1 MTRTFSLVKSE
12 KYLFF
17 IVALL
22 NTIPLF
28 SAIYFPTLDGASHL
42 ANANIIKQ
50 LIFHQNPL
58 FGQFFAINPEPVPNW
73 TSHLVLALLMIPFPA
88 WMAEKILLVTIVV
101 AFPVA
106 FRRLLLSV
114 APDRPLMSYLIFPLS
129 YSMFLN
135 FGFYN
140 FCISVIM
147 LMFTLT
153 FWIKHCNHPW
163 SFRSFSLLTLLIAIT
178 YFSHI
183 LSFGVLL
190 ILIAS
195 HIVSELLSEK
205 FISGRDWRAVI
216 NLFFRKSLII
226 TGSALIPLILFI
238 YFFLTRPGT
247 RDLKFLP
254 KDELWNYLITFRPLI
269 TFNPVSESKL
279 TIWFTG
285 LLAILA
291 IVGFILL
298 ILRKLKMQNRLDQ
311 PAAENP
317 GSRNPNLDAWWLTLS
332 IGFLTIL
339 YFILPDAYGT
349 ASYTNLRILF
359 ILSVLFL
366 VGLALL
372 PGNKFAYTL
381 ALLAGISF
389 TAIRLSTYRAFL
401 QPIENIAGQCHG
413 ASKHIKPNTLVLPL
427 YFMDNWFTGHFVDYF
442 AVDKPVVMVYNYE
455 CESGY
460 FPTIWNSRQRPNHTL
475 GNPDDPDLFLNFEMN
490 KGGQSMPLDYV
501 FILGSFD
508 TGKDWF
514 LNTLTRILDSQ
525 YKMIYENGHARLF
538 ERIQPPVSG
547 I

>member
-1 MTRTFSLVKSE
+1 MIRTFSLMKSE

-22 NTIPLF
+22 NTIPIF
-28 SAIYFPTLDGASHL
+28 SATYFPTLDGASHL

-50 LIFHQNPL
+50 LVFHQNQL

-73 TSHLVLALLMIPFPA
+73 TSHLLLALLMVIFPA
-88 WMAEKILLVTIVV
+88 WVAEKILLVTIVI

-106 FRRLLLSV
+106 FRRLLLTV
-114 APDRPLMSYLIFPLS
+114 APDRRLMSYLIFPLT

-140 FCISVIM
+140 FCISVII
-147 LMFTLT
+147 LIFALSY
-153 FWIKHCNHPW
+153 WIRHSNQPW
-163 SFRSFSLLTLLIAIT
+163 SLRSFAVLTLLVAVT

-190 ILIAS
+190 ILITS
-195 HIVSELLSEK
+195 HIISELVTEK
-205 FISGRDWRAVI
+205 FHSRRAW
-216 NLFFRKSLII
+216 NSLLSQFFRKSLTI
-226 TGSALIPLILFI
+226 TSAALAPLILFT

-247 RDLKFLP
+247 RELKFLP
-254 KDELWNYLITFRPLI
+254 KSDLWNYLITFRPLI

-285 LLAILA
+285 LLTVLA
-291 IVGFILL
+291 IVGFTIL
-298 ILRKLKMQNRLDQ
+298 IVRRLSKAA
-311 PAAENP
+311 PASIDSGIEH
-317 GSRNPNLDAWWLTLS
+317 SSHHHAWWLTLS
-332 IGFLTIL
+332 ILFLTTL
-339 YFILPDAYGT
+339 YFVLPDAYGT

-366 VGLALL
+366 IGLALL

-389 TAIRLSTYRAFL
+389 TAIRLSTYREFL
-401 QPIENIAGQCHG
+401 KPIENIAEQCHG

-427 YFMDNWFTGHFVDYF
+427 YFMDNWFTGHFVDYI

-460 FPTIWNSRQRPNHTL
+460 FPTIWNAKGRPNYTL
-475 GNPDDPDLFLNFEMN
+475 GNPDDPDLFLNFSMN
-490 KGGQSMPLDYV
+490 KEGPSMPLDYV

-508 TGKDWF
+508 PGKDWF
-514 LNTLTRILDSQ
+514 LTTLTRILDSQ

-538 ERIQPPVSG
+538 ERIQPPVTG
-547 I
+547 V

>member
-1 MTRTFSLVKSE
+1 MTRNFSLMKSE

-17 IVALL
+17 IVTVL

-50 LIFHQNPL
+50 LVFHQNQL

-73 TSHLVLALLMIPFPA
+73 TSHLILALLMVVFPA
-88 WMAEKILLVTIVV
+88 WIAEKILLVTIIV

-106 FRRLLLSV
+106 FRRLLLTI
-114 APDRPLMSYLIFPLS
+114 APDRPLMSYLIFPLT

-147 LMFTLT
+147 LMVTLT
-153 FWIKHCNHPW
+153 HWIKHCNHAW
-163 SFRSFSLLTLLIAIT
+163 NLRSWAILAILIAIT

-195 HIVSELLSEK
+195 HIISELITGKL
-205 FISGRDWRAVI
+205 IYHRDWNSALNHFV
-216 NLFFRKSLII
+216 RKSLII
-226 TGSALIPLILFI
+226 TSAALAPLILFA

-269 TFNPVSESKL
+269 TFNPVSESKI

-285 LLAILA
+285 LLFVLA
-291 IVGFILL
+291 VVGFTILL
-298 ILRKLKMQNRLDQ
+298 IRRLKKEVPASKDFPDENR
-311 PAAENP
+311 
-317 GSRNPNLDAWWLTLS
+317 SHHAWWLILS
-332 IGFLTIL
+332 VLILTTL
-339 YFILPDAYGT
+339 YFVLPDAYGT

-366 VGLALL
+366 TGIALL
-372 PGNKFAYTL
+372 PGNKFAVTL
-381 ALLAGISF
+381 ALLAGITF

-401 QPIENIAGQCHG
+401 KPVETIAEQCHG
-413 ASKHIKPNTLVLPL
+413 ASKYIKPNTLVLPL
-427 YFMDNWFTGHFVDYF
+427 YFMDNWFTGHFVDYI

-460 FPTIWNSRQRPNHTL
+460 FPTIWNEKHRPNHTL
-475 GNPDDPDLFLNFEMN
+475 GDPGDPDLFLSFEMN
-490 KGGQSMPLDYV
+490 KEGPSMPLDYV

-508 TGKDWF
+508 PGNDWF
-514 LNTLTRILDSQ
+514 LTTLTSILDSQ

-538 ERIQPPVSG
+538 ERIQPPVTG
-547 I
+547 F